1 MAIAKV
7 TEHSAIRVLKAAG
20 LSTEGCISLS
30 IDFDGPVVKVKP
42 VYHLSKDGADNLVE
56 FIRGLKPADEAA

>member
-30 IDFDGPVVKVKP
+30 IDFDGPIVKVNP
-42 VYHLSKDGADNLVE
+42 VYLLSKDGLDNLVE
-56 FIRGLKPADEAA
+56 LINTLK

>member
-7 TEHSAIRVLKAAG
+7 TEPVAIRVLKAAG

-42 VYHLSKDGADNLVE
+42 VYALSIDGLDNLVE
-56 FIRGLKPADEAA
+56 LINTLK

>member
-20 LSTEGCISLS
+20 LSTDGCVSLS
-30 IDFDGPVVKVKP
+30 IDFDEHLVKIKP
-42 VYHLSKDGADNLVE
+42 VYLLTKEGMDDLVE
-56 FIRGLKPADEAA
+56 L